1 MGKSIKEALKDAIGK
16 KTLHLPGHQAKPKPK
31 PKPKPELTL
40 SSSTLQSDAETV
52 PLTAKLRAYVAPQ
65 RTNPRYNARQAID
78 RTRNAERERKAAQ
91 QSQRELEQLER
102 TYGSSKVTSTA
113 AQSSK
118 QQEPWTL
125 EIDKDA
131 RAHSFLSS
139 TPQHYDVTPP
149 ALSGIAEQ
157 IARSGNPRDAREL
170 VIGLDFGTSSVKV
183 IVGDLASGNALAVP
197 FSKSD
202 GINRYLL
209 PSRLWQVNERFS
221 LLGGMEVHRDLKL
234 ALLAEGNAQEAIQR
248 AAAFLA
254 LVIRHV
260 RGWLFSEHA
269 ETYANTKIVWKV
281 VLGIPA
287 KNYEIEPEQPHL
299 IKRFRLVGRAAWL
312 IAGGRV
318 EEVNI
323 ASSNGAVERAQQLLN
338 GAAPV
343 DESEEVNVE
352 IVPELSAQIYGFL
365 KSNRFD
371 RNAQNIFM
379 MVDVGAGTV
388 DSSLFFVQRGSR
400 GRWNFKFYTNQVQQS
415 GVMNLHRV
423 RVQWWSD
430 ALKGRRDPAPNLLKS
445 LHENEFPTDFL
456 GTIPERM
463 DEYLQGARLAFRD
476 AKEHP
481 DSEFY
486 MKRVVAQVRGATLY
500 RAKDYLDQRT
510 IKGIPVFLCGGGMRM
525 TYYQKLGEELKHFQG
540 VSWLKATAR
549 PLAIP
554 NNLQAPGLIREDYDR
569 LSVAFGL
576 SFLEVGSIVR
586 ELPKPIATGTQKQ
599 RDDDDRFISK
609 DHM

>member
-1 MGKSIKEALKDAIGK
+1 MGKSIKDALKDAIGK
-16 KTLHLPGHQAKPKPK
+16 KTLHLPGHLAN
-31 PKPKPELTL
+31 PKPEIPK
-40 SSSTLQSDAETV
+40 SRSTIQSDTEVV
-52 PLTAKLRAYVAPQ
+52 PLTAKVRAYVVPRQ
-65 RTNPRYNARQAID
+65 PNPRFSARQAID
-78 RTRNAERERKAAQ
+78 KSRKAQLERKAAQ
-91 QSQRELEQLER
+91 QSQREMEQLER
-102 TYGSSKVTSTA
+102 TYRSSKAPSAA

-125 EIDKDA
+125 DIDQDA

-149 ALSGIAEQ
+149 TLSGISEQ
-157 IARSGNPRDAREL
+157 IARSGNSRDAREL

-183 IVGDLASGNALAVP
+183 IVGDLAAGNAFAVP

-221 LLGGMEVHRDLKL
+221 LLGGMQVHRDLKL
-234 ALLAEGNAQEAIQR
+234 SLLTKGDAQEAIQR

-287 KNYEIEPEQPHL
+287 KNYEVAPEQPYL
-299 IKRFRLVGRAAWL
+299 IKRFLLVGRAAWL

-323 ASSNGAVERAQQLLN
+323 ASANGAVERAQQLLN
-338 GAAPV
+338 GAAPA

-365 KSNRFD
+365 RSNRFD

-388 DSSLFFVQRGSR
+388 DSSLFFVERGSR
-400 GRWNFKFYTNQVQQS
+400 GRWNFTFFTNQVQQS

-423 RVQWWSD
+423 RVQWWSA
-430 ALKGRRDPAPNLLKS
+430 ALKGRRDPAPNLLRS
-445 LHENEFPTDFL
+445 LYENEFPTDYL

-463 DEYLQGARLAFRD
+463 DEYLQGTRLAFRD

-481 DSEFY
+481 DNEFY

-500 RAKDYLDQRT
+500 RARDYLDQDT
-510 IKGIPVFLCGGGMRM
+510 LKGIPVFLCGGGMRM
-525 TYYQKLGEELKHFQG
+525 TYYRRLGEELKHFHG
-540 VSWLKATAR
+540 VSWLKADAR

-554 NNLQAPGLIREDYDR
+554 NNLQAPGLVREDYDR

-599 RDDDDRFISK
+599 RDNDDRFISK
-609 DHM
+609 DHV